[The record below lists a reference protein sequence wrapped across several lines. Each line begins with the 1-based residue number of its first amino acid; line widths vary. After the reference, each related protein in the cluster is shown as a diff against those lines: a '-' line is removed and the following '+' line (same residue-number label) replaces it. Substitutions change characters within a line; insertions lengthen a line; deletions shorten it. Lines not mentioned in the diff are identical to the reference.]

1 MGHPRC
7 WLCRRVKPWPPAK
20 TLILWINSVNVPLL
34 PYPPTTRDRGEEKML
49 FLKLVFL
56 VFATIVVLVLFTY
69 AWVVVQTP
77 GPKWISSQGSV
88 GIDVTLLSAMT
99 LHSPLY
105 WLVVVAILAAAG
117 WLCRRW
123 VF

>member
-1 MGHPRC
+1 
-7 WLCRRVKPWPPAK
+7 
-20 TLILWINSVNVPLL
+20 
-34 PYPPTTRDRGEEKML
+34 ML

-56 VFATIVVLVLFTY
+56 VFATIVILVLFTY
-69 AWVVVQTP
+69 AWVVAQTP
-77 GPKWISSQGSV
+77 GPKWFSTQGST
-88 GIDVTLLSAMT
+88 GIDIHGISAMT

-105 WLVVVAILAAAG
+105 WLIVVAILAAAG

>member
-1 MGHPRC
+1 MP
-7 WLCRRVKPWPPAK
+7 
-20 TLILWINSVNVPLL
+20 
-34 PYPPTTRDRGEEKML
+34 

-56 VFATIVVLVLFTY
+56 VVATIVVLVLFTFVW
-69 AWVVVQTP
+69 AVAQIP
-77 GPKWISSQGSV
+77 GMKGSASQSQGAA
-88 GIDVTLLSAMT
+88 GIDIRGISAMT

-105 WLVVVAILAAAG
+105 WLVAVAILAAAG

>member
-1 MGHPRC
+1 
-7 WLCRRVKPWPPAK
+7 
-20 TLILWINSVNVPLL
+20 
-34 PYPPTTRDRGEEKML
+34 ML

-69 AWVVVQTP
+69 AWVVAQTP
-77 GPKWISSQGSV
+77 GPKWIAGQSQGSV
-88 GIDVTLLSAMT
+88 GIDVNLLSAMT

>member
-1 MGHPRC
+1 
-7 WLCRRVKPWPPAK
+7 
-20 TLILWINSVNVPLL
+20 
-34 PYPPTTRDRGEEKML
+34 ML

-56 VFATIVVLVLFTY
+56 VFATVVVLVLFTY
-69 AWVVVQTP
+69 AWIVAQTP
-77 GPKWISSQGSV
+77 GPKWFTNQGSA
-88 GIDVTLLSAMT
+88 GIDVDLLPAMT

>member
-1 MGHPRC
+1 
-7 WLCRRVKPWPPAK
+7 
-20 TLILWINSVNVPLL
+20 
-34 PYPPTTRDRGEEKML
+34 ML

-77 GPKWISSQGSV
+77 GPKWFTNQGV
-88 GIDVTLLSAMT
+88 TGIDIHGLSAMM

>member
-1 MGHPRC
+1 
-7 WLCRRVKPWPPAK
+7 
-20 TLILWINSVNVPLL
+20 
-34 PYPPTTRDRGEEKML
+34 ML

-56 VFATIVVLVLFTY
+56 VFTTVVVLVLFTY
-69 AWVVVQTP
+69 VWAVAQIP
-77 GPKWISSQGSV
+77 GMTGIASQDRGAT
-88 GIDVTLLSAMT
+88 GIDIYAISALT

-105 WLVVVAILAAAG
+105 WLVVVATLAVAG

>member
-1 MGHPRC
+1 
-7 WLCRRVKPWPPAK
+7 
-20 TLILWINSVNVPLL
+20 
-34 PYPPTTRDRGEEKML
+34 ML

-56 VFATIVVLVLFTY
+56 VFATAVVLVLFTY
-69 AWVVVQTP
+69 VWAVAQIPGAKWFSTQGQT
-77 GPKWISSQGSV
+77 
-88 GIDVTLLSAMT
+88 GIDIRGLSAMT

-105 WLVVVAILAAAG
+105 WLVTVAILTAAG

>member
-1 MGHPRC
+1 
-7 WLCRRVKPWPPAK
+7 
-20 TLILWINSVNVPLL
+20 
-34 PYPPTTRDRGEEKML
+34 ML
-49 FLKLVFL
+49 FLKFVFL
-56 VFATIVVLVLFTY
+56 GFATIVVLVLFTY
-69 AWVVVQTP
+69 AWIVAQTP
-77 GPKWISSQGSV
+77 GPKSFTNQGV
-88 GIDVTLLSAMT
+88 TGIDIRGLSAIM

>member
-1 MGHPRC
+1 
-7 WLCRRVKPWPPAK
+7 
-20 TLILWINSVNVPLL
+20 
-34 PYPPTTRDRGEEKML
+34 ML

-56 VFATIVVLVLFTY
+56 VFATVVVLVLFTY
-69 AWVVVQTP
+69 AWVVAQTP
-77 GPKWISSQGSV
+77 GPKWIAGQNQGV
-88 GIDVTLLSAMT
+88 TGIDIHGLSVMM

>member
-1 MGHPRC
+1 
-7 WLCRRVKPWPPAK
+7 
-20 TLILWINSVNVPLL
+20 
-34 PYPPTTRDRGEEKML
+34 ML
-49 FLKLVFL
+49 FLKLVFV
-56 VFATIVVLVLFTY
+56 VFATVVVLVLSTY

-77 GPKWISSQGSV
+77 GPKWFTGQNQGV
-88 GIDVTLLSAMT
+88 TGIDIHGLSAMM
-99 LHSPLY
+99 LNSPLY

>member
-1 MGHPRC
+1 
-7 WLCRRVKPWPPAK
+7 
-20 TLILWINSVNVPLL
+20 
-34 PYPPTTRDRGEEKML
+34 ML
-49 FLKLVFL
+49 FLKLIFL

-69 AWVVVQTP
+69 VWVVVQTP
-77 GPKWISSQGSV
+77 GPKWFTSRGV
-88 GIDVTLLSAMT
+88 TGIDVDLLPAMT

-105 WLVVVAILAAAG
+105 WLVVLAVLAAAG

>member
-1 MGHPRC
+1 
-7 WLCRRVKPWPPAK
+7 
-20 TLILWINSVNVPLL
+20 
-34 PYPPTTRDRGEEKML
+34 ML

-56 VFATIVVLVLFTY
+56 VFATVVVLALLSF
-69 AWVVVQTP
+69 AWVVAQTP
-77 GPKWISSQGSV
+77 GPKWFTDQGAT
-88 GIDVTLLSAMT
+88 GIDIHGLSAIL

-105 WLVVVAILAAAG
+105 WLVAVAILAAAG